1 MSSKN
6 YSSPLPPPRALL
18 PALRVMAVRGLFPLG
33 DRLFGQHI
41 SERLEFL
48 RQAQWW
54 SPEKITAARNQ
65 SLSELMRVASAEVP
79 FYRELLESRRLTWR
93 DFTRPE
99 DLGKLP
105 VLGKAELRPA
115 YPDRLTRPTGQRTY
129 EARSSGSTG
138 ANFAVREDAETA
150 GQYRASF
157 MLSLEWAGWRMGEPH
172 LQLGMTPRQTLDRRL
187 KDLFFGC
194 HYESAQQLSDRNL
207 DRILGVMEAKKL
219 RNVWGYPVSVYLLAR
234 RAALLGWNQ
243 PMRSVVTWGDML
255 VTRYR
260 RHIEEAFQVNV
271 TDTYGC
277 GEGFQIAAQCKE
289 GRYHLHALDCVV
301 ELLDEA
307 GQPVG
312 PGEEGRVVVTRLH
325 PGPMPLIRYNVG
337 DVASRSTG
345 GACACGRGFELLD
358 SIHGRTA
365 DMVVTPSGNRL
376 IVHFFTGTLEHI
388 REIVMFQVVQRTA
401 GDLLVRVVARP
412 FDQALASRIIQALV
426 EAGLNDMHIEVEPVD
441 TIPVSAAGKR
451 KFILSELASETANGA
466 AAATVTR
473 QTTL

>member
-1 MSSKN
+1 M
-6 YSSPLPPPRALL
+6 

-41 SERLEFL
+41 SGRLDYL

-54 SPEKITAARNQ
+54 SPEKIVETRNQ
-65 SLSELMRVASAEVP
+65 ALSNLMRIASTEVP
-79 FYRELLESRRLTWR
+79 FYRELLAGRGLSWQ
-93 DFTRPE
+93 DFKRAE
-99 DLGKLP
+99 DLRKLP
-105 VLGKAELRPA
+105 VLGKADLRPA

-172 LQLGMTPRQTLDRRL
+172 LQMGMTPRETLDRRL

-207 DRILGVMEAKKL
+207 DRILGVIEAKKL

-255 VTRYR
+255 VARYR
-260 RHIEEAFQVNV
+260 RSIEEAFQVKV

-277 GEGFQIAAQCKE
+277 GEGFQIAAQCNE

-307 GQPVG
+307 GEPVG

-337 DVASRSTG
+337 DVASRAADSA
-345 GACACGRGFELLD
+345 ACLCGRGFELLD

-365 DMVVTPSGNRL
+365 DMVITPSGNRL

-388 REIVMFQVVQRTA
+388 REIVMFQVVQRSA
-401 GDLLVRVVARP
+401 GHLLVRVVAKP
-412 FDQALASRIIQALV
+412 FEQSLAARIIQALV
-426 EAGLNDMHIEVEPVD
+426 DQGLNDMHIEVEPVD
-441 TIPVSAAGKR
+441 TIPVSPAGKR
-451 KFILSELASETANGA
+451 KFILSELSPDTLSPGA
-466 AAATVTR
+466 AAVNSGGRPVT
-473 QTTL
+473 L